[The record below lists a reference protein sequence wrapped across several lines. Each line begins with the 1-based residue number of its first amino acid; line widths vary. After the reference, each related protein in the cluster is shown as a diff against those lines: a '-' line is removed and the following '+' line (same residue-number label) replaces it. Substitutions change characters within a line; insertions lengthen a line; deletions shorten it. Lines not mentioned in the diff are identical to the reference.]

1 MPASISEEE
10 IAAAAKCN
18 AFLFPAREGNGS
30 EKHSLAGKSKNELQE
45 LLRVYNLP
53 FTGNKPILEKRLQ
66 EFSIQ
71 YCADPANWCDF
82 SFSLPLILI
91 LMCTLFSRKGK
102 RASALRAHKGPREDT
117 KKTKTKLSDTRRA
130 NIIDTE
136 RVTERSKDNRTEN
149 DKKDMREW
157 AKRTCARLPYR
168 APPFQQQ
175 NPPPAQPFI
184 PQEGPA
190 TVPVVPVV
198 ITEVADVSARLEV
211 LESRLAILSS
221 SRAAPWDCNPQPY
234 EQVTATNNT
243 FMGGFNDL
251 DWSQQPQPVSAPPA
265 PAPMDIDSTGF
276 TYDIEML
283 EYEIPCG
290 PLAGSWGRDHISRYW
305 PDEIMSVSVPAN
317 SFAKDFGLLNEM
329 WDDSSPFW
337 KDKSLVQIRGR
348 HIAIIHWRGLFK
360 GTGQWSAHKSA
371 WTEWKF
377 LVERYR
383 RGTMEDFWADF
394 TRNGTRM
401 NYTAILKKLREE
413 RGVRN
418 RQLVEQARAEYGS
431 RFSEVF
437 SYVSSQKGDRVV
449 MTHESHIAEE
459 YKRLKKRDGIEID

>member
-71 YCADPANWCDF
+71 YFAKE
-82 SFSLPLILI
+82 
-91 LMCTLFSRKGK
+91 RE
-102 RASALRAHKGPREDT
+102 ASALRAHKGPREDT

-211 LESRLAILSS
+211 LE
-221 SRAAPWDCNPQPY
+221 
-234 EQVTATNNT
+234 T
-243 FMGGFNDL
+243 
-251 DWSQQPQPVSAPPA
+251 PPA

-276 TYDIEML
+276 TYDIEMNML
-283 EYEIPCG
+283 STTVHPPIMLVAESSNMKYPADRSLVLGDGTIFPVTG
-290 PLAGSWGRDHISRYW
+290 H
-305 PDEIMSVSVPAN
+305 EIMSVSVPAN

-449 MTHESHIAEE
+449 MTRESHIAEE